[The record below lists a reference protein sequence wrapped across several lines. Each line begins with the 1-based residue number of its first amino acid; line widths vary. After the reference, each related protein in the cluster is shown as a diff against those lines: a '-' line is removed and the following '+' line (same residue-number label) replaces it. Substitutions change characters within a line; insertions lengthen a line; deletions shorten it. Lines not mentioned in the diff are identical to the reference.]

1 MLKGKLNKMNQV
13 LDIVKLNKFNI
24 LKKEDQEFGK
34 KIKNLNCENRRL
46 GHIAEILKD
55 PNDVSEYIINLYSF
69 IISKDK
75 IDQVIS
81 VVLSKLA
88 KKDIQTFQ
96 HSVKPPPI
104 LLRGELKL
112 LAIFQKGKLDRI
124 YIFRDDYWKRARLTF
139 SGGGGRVQFLHKNI

>member
-24 LKKEDQEFGK
+24 LKKEDEEFGK
-34 KIKNLNCENRRL
+34 QIKNLNCENRRL

-55 PNDVSEYIINLYSF
+55 PNDVSECIINLYSF

-88 KKDIQTFQ
+88 KKDIQKFQ
-96 HSVKPPPI
+96 HSVNPPPP
-104 LLRGELKL
+104 LLRGKLNL
-112 LAIFQKGKLDRI
+112 LAIF
-124 YIFRDDYWKRARLTF
+124 
-139 SGGGGRVQFLHKNI
+139 